1 MKYPRVAVLTLSDN
15 SFFVNVPLF
24 GKEMRDFERELSS
37 SFKDR
42 GEDTSK
48 TRKEGIPFF
57 VALTELDKE
66 EVENLS
72 NQIIRN
78 IFKGGRD
85 EDKQRIESGR
95 KGDA

>member
-15 SFFVNVPLF
+15 SFFVNVPLL

-57 VALTELDKE
+57 VALTELNKE

-72 NQIIRN
+72 NQIIKTVLKRRAHEH
-78 IFKGGRD
+78 KTL
-85 EDKQRIESGR
+85 
-95 KGDA
+95 